1 MVQEGAGGSLAM
13 SAHRVKR
20 TSHRKAG
27 ISVLA
32 RNGHRPR
39 QTSVHNSAMQTFNF
53 PPHTGLILSER
64 VERRLAAVL
73 AADVAGYSRLMGLD
87 EERTHANLKSFRK
100 TLVDPSVAAH
110 RGRIVKN
117 TGDGMLV
124 EFASAVDAAR
134 CAVEIQRSIAAQN
147 ADVPQDARIEYRIG
161 IHVGDIII
169 DDNDI
174 FGDGVN
180 IAARLEGIAE
190 PGGICIS
197 EDAHRQIRG
206 KVDCAFGDM
215 GAQTLKNIAEPMRTW
230 RAQIGGGAS
239 AVTSTNP
246 PTEAPQP
253 LARPDGPSIAVLPFQ
268 NMSGD
273 PEQDYFADG
282 IAEEITIALSRF
294 PRLAVAARNSSFSF
308 KGKSQNARLIG
319 RELGV
324 RYMLTG
330 AIRKSQS
337 NVRIS
342 TELTDTSTG
351 LQQWAEKYDDHLS
364 EIFKLQD
371 QITERVVGTLEP
383 LLRKAEIERALKQ
396 RATDLNAYELY
407 LRGRARFHAM
417 SREGLEEGLSLFYR
431 ALDADPTLGIAV
443 ALAGVARSYL
453 MFAGWLELDETVAL
467 EQMRLARAALDSDP
481 NDPEIVACVA
491 RTIAFLGRDDET
503 ALQLADRATELC
515 PNLALA
521 WNHRGWVNMNCGR
534 PAEALVSLE
543 RALSLSP
550 HDPMEYDTLT
560 AMAWACFTLNDYQR
574 SVDLAKRAT
583 QLNARFSSTWRML
596 AAALVASHQK
606 EKAVEAARQVL
617 KIEPGFRVSTLRQR
631 FRFRYPDGV
640 RESYEVALRTAGLPD

>member
-1 MVQEGAGGSLAM
+1 MG
-13 SAHRVKR
+13 
-20 TSHRKAG
+20 
-27 ISVLA
+27 
-32 RNGHRPR
+32 
-39 QTSVHNSAMQTFNF
+39 
-53 PPHTGLILSER
+53 ER

-73 AADVAGYSRLMGLD
+73 AADVAGYSRLMGVD
-87 EERTHANLKSFRK
+87 EERTHANLKSLRK

-110 RGRIVKN
+110 RGRIVKS
-117 TGDGMLV
+117 TGDGILA
-124 EFASAVDAAR
+124 EFASAVDATR

-147 ADVPQDARIEYRIG
+147 ANVAEDVRIEYRIG

-197 EDAHRQIRG
+197 EDAHRHIRG

-230 RAQIGGGAS
+230 RMQINADAS
-239 AVTSTNP
+239 ATASAKPPSEVT
-246 PTEAPQP
+246 QP
-253 LARPDGPSIAVLPFQ
+253 LPDAPSIAVLPFQ

-308 KGKSQNARLIG
+308 KGKPQDARLIG

-330 AIRKSQS
+330 AIRKSRS
-337 NVRIS
+337 KVRIS

-351 LQQWAEKYDDHLS
+351 LQQWAEKYDDDLT

-396 RATDLNAYELY
+396 RATDLTAYELY
-407 LRGRARFHAM
+407 LRGRSRFHTM
-417 SREGLEEGLSLFYR
+417 SREGLEEALSLFYR
-431 ALDADPTLGIAV
+431 ALDADPNLGIAI
-443 ALAGVARSYL
+443 ALAGVTRSYL
-453 MFAGWLELDETVAL
+453 MFAGWLELDELVAL
-467 EQMRLARAALDSDP
+467 EQMRLAGAALDSDP
-481 NDPEIVACVA
+481 NDPEILACVA
-491 RTIAFLGRDDET
+491 RTIAFLGRDDDT
-503 ALQLADRATELC
+503 ALQLADRSTELC

-534 PAEALVSLE
+534 PAEALASLE
-543 RALSLSP
+543 RALALSP

-560 AMAWACFTLNDYQR
+560 AMAWARFTLGDYWR

-583 QLNARFSSTWRML
+583 QLNPRFSSTWRML
-596 AAALVASHQK
+596 SAALVASGQAG
-606 EKAVEAARQVL
+606 KAAEAARQVL
-617 KIEPGFRVSTLRQR
+617 KIEPSFRVSTLRQR